1 MQLDCL
7 FLYLLPQI
15 RRSIICKYAQL
26 NSCANRKH
34 INIPIIPILFVIV
47 ISKMP
52 NIRIVAYSIFER
64 MKEFIF
70 SLTNNDPLLSRQKYA
85 ILLYLLISQTQTV
98 YEHLAHKDKYLT

>member
-1 MQLDCL
+1 MQSNCL

-15 RRSIICKYAQL
+15 RRSIICKYTQL

-70 SLTNNDPLLSRQKYA
+70 SLTNNDVSVISAKVCNPT
-85 ILLYLLISQTQTV
+85 ILINIANTNSL
-98 YEHLAHKDKYLT
+98 